1 MWRLVDF
8 GEAAARIRAYPE
20 VNDVAAACSPDGC
33 RYVLVEQQG
42 FVYGTALRDIVLD
55 ELAPD
60 DDNVVVAVVRKIP
73 ADSVSI
79 VELARRTAEEG
90 RWLFVMEA
98 PQTQQEREVAALLTE
113 LLDLKRLSMA
123 DSLPLL
129 GADSMVLVELSAAIT
144 ERFGV
149 TVNAMDLF
157 DVDTVR
163 DLVDLVFSPDLAAVQ
178 S

>member
-1 MWRLVDF
+1 MWQLVDL
-8 GEAAARIRAYPE
+8 GEAAARIRAHPE
-20 VNDVAAACSPDGC
+20 VNDVAAARSPDGR

-60 DDNVVVAVVRKIP
+60 DDNVVVAVVRQISDEP
-73 ADSVSI
+73 AST
-79 VELARRTAEEG
+79 VELAQRTAEEG

-98 PQTQQEREVAALLTE
+98 PQTQQEQDVAALLTE

-129 GADSMVLVELSAAIT
+129 GADSMVLVEISAAIT

-163 DLVDLVFSPDLAAVQ
+163 DLVNLVFSPDLAVQ